1 MLGSLKWKL
10 IVSGSSVLIQ
20 KQNPL
25 SLRMICGFLSCYSC
39 ATAYVLLAE
48 EEATT
53 IVDAERY
60 FKQALKAGEMIY
72 RRSQNCHS
80 QSPQHEAQLS
90 KQFWIK

>member
-1 MLGSLKWKL
+1 MSY
-10 IVSGSSVLIQ
+10 
-20 KQNPL
+20 
-25 SLRMICGFLSCYSC
+25 FSC

-53 IVDAERY
+53 IVDAEKY

-72 RRSQNCHS
+72 RKSQNCHS

-90 KQFWIK
+90 KDFESHELLGLCEQKCKTKALIGEVRTETDGTIFFLSL

>member
-1 MLGSLKWKL
+1 MSLK
-10 IVSGSSVLIQ
+10 ITSRFFSY
-20 KQNPL
+20 
-25 SLRMICGFLSCYSC
+25 FSC

-53 IVDAERY
+53 IVDAEKY

-72 RRSQNCHS
+72 RKSQNCHS

-90 KQFWIK
+90 KDFESHELLGLCRNVNVEAEM